1 VRKERQEKPFLIFA
15 RLAAFAVQISL
26 WFRYASKNIGLPFGK
41 LRTSLDQRLVTTQN
55 LGERM
60 SKIFN
65 GRYTA
70 KTDEPFVVFL
80 IGMRINKL
88 WRVDKWLPV
97 ANAMT
102 PMLMTLFKHPEKGF
116 LHGEFFLNF
125 GGPVLIQYWRSFED
139 LENFA
144 RNPSD
149 PHLEAW
155 KKFNKAV
162 GADGSVGIWH
172 ETYKVEPN
180 SYECVYGNMPAFG
193 LGAAMEHVEAVGR
206 RETARLRL
214 SANRS

>member
-1 VRKERQEKPFLIFA
+1 
-15 RLAAFAVQISL
+15 
-26 WFRYASKNIGLPFGK
+26 
-41 LRTSLDQRLVTTQN
+41 
-55 LGERM
+55 M

-70 KTDEPFVVFL
+70 KTNEPFVVFL

-88 WRVDKWLPV
+88 WRMDKWLPV

-116 LHGEFFLNF
+116 LHGEFFWNLN
-125 GGPVLIQYWRSFED
+125 GPVLIQYWRSFEE

-172 ETYKVEPN
+172 ETYMVEPDC
-180 SYECVYGNMPAFG
+180 YECVYSNMPAFG

>member
-1 VRKERQEKPFLIFA
+1 
-15 RLAAFAVQISL
+15 
-26 WFRYASKNIGLPFGK
+26 
-41 LRTSLDQRLVTTQN
+41 
-55 LGERM
+55 M

-70 KTDEPFVVFL
+70 KTGEPFVVFL
-80 IGMRINKL
+80 IGMRINKW
-88 WRVDKWLPV
+88 WRFDKWLPV
-97 ANAMT
+97 ASAMT
-102 PMLMTLFKHPEKGF
+102 PMLVTLFKHPEKGF
-116 LHGEFFLNF
+116 LHGEFFWNF
-125 GGPVLIQYWRSFED
+125 SGPVLIQYWRSFEE

-172 ETYKVEPN
+172 ETYQVEPDK
-180 SYECVYGNMPAFG
+180 YECVYGNMPEFG
-193 LGAAMEHVEAVGR
+193 LGAALEHVEALGR

-214 SANRS
+214 SANKPVN